1 MSACVDMHLISGQTV
16 SLKAGADEMT
26 QGFGQRAQIAP
37 GVGKRQVAHFVW
49 TDL

>member
-1 MSACVDMHLISGQTV
+1 MSVCVDVHLMSGQTV
-16 SLKAGADEMT
+16 SLEAGADETT
-26 QGFGQRAQIAP
+26 QGFSQRAQIAP